1 MRKRLLGMLA
11 VTAVVVAA
19 CGGAAT
25 PSPSA
30 APSEAPPSEAP
41 SAEPSPTPEVP
52 DLFGTTYGERRSEGT
67 AGGQVIIADWQEA
80 TLWQPYYQG
89 QVTEADVT
97 AATWAS
103 TVTQTDDFRYAA
115 DLAVEIPTIFNGGV
129 TVGEGGDAMTVTW
142 KLKPGLKWS
151 DGTPLTCADY
161 EYTHNWIMDP
171 DNTGL
176 YGGVSGYEDVTKFEC
191 ADDTTM
197 VLHFGKIY
205 EGYICM
211 YACNGG
217 VPLQQAYFSKFPVA
231 DQVNGAGMAASD
243 MPNVP
248 VSGPYKFESI
258 TPGAELR
265 LVRNDNYTSPWSGQ
279 PANLDRLIFK
289 WYGDADVMIAGY
301 RAGEFDVA
309 KDLNDGDL
317 PKVEDLGDQVV
328 QLTALTYEFLR
339 PQWNPEVC
347 SINPAVADRGTGC
360 PVSDAAVREAVR
372 LAVNKQEIND
382 RLLGGN
388 AALGYT
394 NVSPNAWYYSPPPE
408 YGWDLEAAK
417 AALEAA
423 GWVAGADGVRE
434 KDGLKA
440 KIELCTTT
448 RQVRQDTLALIAAW
462 LKEIGIEAIPNA
474 VSPAD
479 IFASYNEATDQ
490 TPCNLSYHH
499 FDIAEHAFSVPLDPV
514 SNYGVYESTQEAPN
528 GQNDATINDP
538 DVDRIM
544 NGVKNTVDFAEI
556 KSLFEEWQQIYVE
569 RTIEIPLY
577 FRKEVY
583 LKVPALQNFTGN
595 PTQQGPTWNVADWY
609 LSQ

>member
-11 VTAVVVAA
+11 ITAVVVAA

-25 PSPSA
+25 PE
-30 APSEAPPSEAP
+30 PSEAPSEAP
-41 SAEPSPTPEVP
+41 SAAPTEAPSPTPEIP
-52 DLFGTTYGERRSEGT
+52 DLFGTTYGERRTEGT
-67 AGGQVIIADWQEA
+67 AGGQVIVGDWQEA
-80 TLWQPYYQG
+80 TLFQPYYQG

-97 AATWAS
+97 TATFS
-103 TVTQTDDFRYAA
+103 SLVTVTDDFRYAP
-115 DLAVEIPTIFNGGV
+115 DLVDGEIPTTFNGGV

-151 DGTPLTCADY
+151 DGSALTCADF
-161 EYTHNWIMDP
+161 EYTHSWIMDP

-176 YGGVSGYEDVTKFEC
+176 YAGTSGYEDVTKAEC
-191 ADDTTM
+191 VDDTTF

-205 EGYICM
+205 EGYLGM
-211 YACNGG
+211 YFA
-217 VPLQQAYFSKFPVA
+217 PLQKAYFSQFPIA
-231 DQVNGAGMAASD
+231 DQVNGAGTAAAD

-248 VSGPYKFESI
+248 TSGAFKFESV

-265 LVRNDNYTSPWSGQ
+265 LVRNDNYASPWNGK
-279 PANLDRLIFK
+279 PANLERIILK

-301 RAGEFDVA
+301 RAGEIDVA
-309 KDLNDGDL
+309 KDLNDADI
-317 PKVEDLGDQVV
+317 PKVADLGEEQVT
-328 QLTALTYEFLR
+328 QLTSLTYEFLR

-347 SINPAVADRGTGC
+347 SINTAVADRGAGC
-360 PVSDAAVREAVR
+360 PVADPAFREAVR
-372 LAVNKQEIND
+372 LAVNKAEIND

-388 AALGYT
+388 AALGFT
-394 NVSPNAWYYSPPPE
+394 NVSPNAWFYSPPPE
-408 YGWDLEAAK
+408 YSWDLEAAK
-417 AALEAA
+417 AALDAA
-423 GWVAGADGVRE
+423 GWTAGADGIRA

-462 LKEIGIEAIPNA
+462 LKEIGIESVPNA

-479 IFASYNEATDQ
+479 IFASYNEGTDE
-490 TPCNLSYHH
+490 TPCNLSRHH
-499 FDIAEHAFSVPLDPV
+499 FDIAEHAFSVPLDPA
-514 SNYGVYESTQEAPN
+514 SNYGVYHSTQQAPN
-528 GQNDATINDP
+528 GQNDASIVDT

-544 NGVKNTVDFAEI
+544 DGVLNSVDFIVI
-556 KSLFEEWQQIYVE
+556 KDLFKEWQQIYVE

-583 LKVPALQNFTGN
+583 LHVPALQNFTGN
-595 PTQQGPTWNVADWY
+595 PTSTGLFWNAADWY
-609 LSQ
+609 LAQ